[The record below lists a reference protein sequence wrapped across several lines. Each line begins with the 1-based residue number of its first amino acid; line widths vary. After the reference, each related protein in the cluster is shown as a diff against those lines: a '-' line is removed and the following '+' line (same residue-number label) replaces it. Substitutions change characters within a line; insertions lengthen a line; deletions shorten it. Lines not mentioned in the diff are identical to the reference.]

1 MRETIGTPNKT
12 HISEKLETIIMM
24 KKIWTKMNLK
34 KIKINKDGLCMIVH
48 DVQDML
54 VSDVRKGGMKVWMFK
69 HH

>member
-1 MRETIGTPNKT
+1 
-12 HISEKLETIIMM
+12 MM
-24 KKIWTKMNLK
+24 KKIWTKMNFK